1 MQKGCLVMPRLS
13 QVKRANVQ
21 SDVIQQAF
29 QRVFGDRDSSTNP
42 GTATGTPG
50 NWWTVMALEPG
61 IFRLLEDRREWLRS
75 ADRKLDPVLR
85 ELAIVRAG
93 WARGSQFVFSQHCK
107 VIRSLGVPEEKIEAI
122 PAWQTSGVFT
132 QLERLVLAYADDLV
146 LGSGRV
152 TDARFDALKAQLS
165 DVEILEL
172 TFITCTYDMSAT
184 ISRALRLEY
193 DDRPDTITEVPAP

>member
-1 MQKGCLVMPRLS
+1 MPRLS
-13 QVKRANVQ
+13 QVKRANVE

-29 QRVFGDRDSSTNP
+29 QRVFGDRDPSISP
-42 GTATGTPG
+42 GTATGAPG

-122 PAWQTSGVFT
+122 PTWQTSGVFT
-132 QLERLVLAYADDLV
+132 
-146 LGSGRV
+146 
-152 TDARFDALKAQLS
+152 
-165 DVEILEL
+165 
-172 TFITCTYDMSAT
+172 
-184 ISRALRLEY
+184 
-193 DDRPDTITEVPAP
+193 

>member
-1 MQKGCLVMPRLS
+1 MPRLS
-13 QVKRANVQ
+13 QVKRANVE

-29 QRVFGDRDSSTNP
+29 QRVFGDRDPSTNP

-61 IFRLLEDRREWLRS
+61 IFRLLEDRREWLAS
-75 ADRKLDPVLR
+75 SDRQLDPVLR
-85 ELAIVRAG
+85 ELAIIRAG

-122 PAWQTSGVFT
+122 PAWQTSGFFT
-132 QLERLVLAYADDLV
+132 QLERLALAYADDLV

-152 TDARFDALKAQLS
+152 TDARFDALKTQLS

-193 DDRPDTITEVPAP
+193 DDRPDAITEVPAPR

>member
-1 MQKGCLVMPRLS
+1 MPRLS
-13 QVKRANVQ
+13 EPKRADIE
-21 SDVIQQAF
+21 SGDIQRVF
-29 QRVFGDRDSSTNP
+29 QRIFGDRDPSTDP
-42 GTATGTPG
+42 GTETGSPG

-61 IFRLLEDRREWLRS
+61 IFQLLEERHAWQKSPE
-75 ADRKLDPVLR
+75 RKLDPILR

-107 VIRSLGVPEEKIEAI
+107 IFRSLGVSEVKIAAI
-122 PAWQTSGVFT
+122 PAWETSGVFT
-132 QLERLVLAYADDLV
+132 PLESLVLAYVDDLV

-152 TDARFDALKAQLS
+152 TDARFAALKACLS

-184 ISRALRLEY
+184 MSKALRLEY
-193 DDRPDTITEVPAP
+193 DDRPEPVTEVPVPE

>member
-1 MQKGCLVMPRLS
+1 MPRLS
-13 QVKRANVQ
+13 QVKRADIE
-21 SDVIQQAF
+21 SPEIQRAF
-29 QRVFGDRDSSTNP
+29 ERVFDGRDPST

-61 IFRLLEDRREWLRS
+61 IFRLLEDRHEWQTS

-122 PAWQTSGVFT
+122 PAWQTSGVFSP
-132 QLERLVLAYADDLV
+132 LERLVLAYADDLV
-146 LGSGRV
+146 VGSGRV
-152 TDARFDALKAQLS
+152 PDDRFAALQARLS

-193 DDRPDTITEVPAP
+193 DDRPDSVAEIAAPSGGQQ

>member
-1 MQKGCLVMPRLS
+1 MPRLS
-13 QVKRANVQ
+13 EAKRADIE
-21 SDVIQQAF
+21 SGDIQRVF
-29 QRVFGDRDSSTNP
+29 QRIFGDRDPSTDP
-42 GTATGTPG
+42 GTETGTPG

-61 IFRLLEDRREWLRS
+61 IFRLLEERHEWQKS
-75 ADRKLDPVLR
+75 PERKLDPILR

-107 VIRSLGVPEEKIEAI
+107 ILRSLGVSEERIAAI
-122 PAWQTSGVFT
+122 PAWETSGVFT
-132 QLERLVLAYADDLV
+132 PLQSLVLAYVDDLV

-152 TDARFDALKAQLS
+152 TDARFAALKAWLS

-184 ISRALRLEY
+184 MSKALRLEY
-193 DDRPDTITEVPAP
+193 DDRPETVTEIPVPE

>member
-1 MQKGCLVMPRLS
+1 MPRLS
-13 QVKRANVQ
+13 QVKRANVE
-21 SDVIQQAF
+21 SDAIQQTF
-29 QRVFGDRDSSTNP
+29 QRVFGDRDPSTDP

-85 ELAIVRAG
+85 ELAIIRAG

-122 PAWQTSGVFT
+122 PAWQTSDVFT

-152 TDARFDALKAQLS
+152 TDARFDALKTQLS

-193 DDRPDTITEVPAP
+193 DDRPDTITEVPAPR

>member
-1 MQKGCLVMPRLS
+1 MPRLS
-13 QVKRANVQ
+13 QVGRADVR
-21 SDVIQQAF
+21 SAVIQRVF
-29 QRVFGDRDSSTNP
+29 ERVFGDRDPATDP

-61 IFRLLEDRREWLRS
+61 IFRLLEDRHEWQKS

-85 ELAIVRAG
+85 ELAIIRAG

-107 VIRSLGVPEEKIEAI
+107 VIRALGVPEEKIAAI
-122 PAWQTSGVFT
+122 AAWQTTDVFT
-132 QLERLVLAYADDLV
+132 ELERLVLAYADDLV

-193 DDRPDTITEVPAP
+193 DDRPDTVTEVPAQR